1 MRLPGLSAKL
11 PDTPWATSVS
21 ARLELKRKA
30 DVHQSGSRGHD
41 PYRPATAID
50 CSGEVSVVISR
61 PPKPAI
67 PVTHLARR
75 RALRSGALV
84 IWAAALTVQC
94 LIGGIPIDRPQ
105 QTLWILAGITAATI
119 GSSRRRLLR
128 MLIDWVPWVGLLV
141 VYDLSRGVA
150 DTLGRPIHVTQPLA
164 VDKELGGGTVP
175 TVWLQD
181 HLYDPT
187 HLHWWDVA
195 ASVVYVSHFFTAWVI
210 VAVLYVR
217 SRERWAAFASRILLL
232 SFAGLATYVLYPAAP
247 PWFAGR
253 EGLTPHI
260 HRFSGQ
266 GFRAF
271 GLDAAEPLITKGQ
284 AAANSFAAVPSLH
297 AAFAFLICL
306 FFWPGASTWRRCL
319 LAAYPLAMGFSLVYT
334 GEHYVIDVMLGALYA
349 SGTVWV
355 AGFAGRRFQRR
366 GERIASEL
374 R

>member
-1 MRLPGLSAKL
+1 
-11 PDTPWATSVS
+11 
-21 ARLELKRKA
+21 
-30 DVHQSGSRGHD
+30 
-41 PYRPATAID
+41 
-50 CSGEVSVVISR
+50 
-61 PPKPAI
+61 
-67 PVTHLARR
+67 
-75 RALRSGALV
+75 
-84 IWAAALTVQC
+84 
-94 LIGGIPIDRPQ
+94 
-105 QTLWILAGITAATI
+105 
-119 GSSRRRLLR
+119 

-141 VYDLSRGVA
+141 VYDLTRGVA
-150 DTLGRPIHVTQPLA
+150 DTLGRPIHVAQPLA
-164 VDKELGGGTVP
+164 VDKALGGGTVP

-210 VAVLYVR
+210 AAVLYVR
-217 SRERWAAFASRILLL
+217 NRERWAAFAGRILLL
-232 SFAGLATYVLYPAAP
+232 SFAGLATYILYPAAP
-247 PWFAGR
+247 PWYAGR

-271 GLDAAEPLITKGQ
+271 GFDAAEPLITKGQ

-306 FFWPGASTWRRCL
+306 FFWPGASTRRRYL

-349 SGTVWV
+349 WGTVWV
-355 AGFAGRRFQRR
+355 ATLAGRRFQRR
-366 GERIASEL
+366 GERIA
-374 R
+374 